1 VTLRPEFALGH
12 SEYNPFLFSAVE
24 DEEGELPLTVM
35 SALVRLG
42 IDPWQEA
49 ARLSALPRDV
59 AARSLA
65 EAIAKLP
72 SRACEAASLAATATR
87 LVSWLPVRGVSI
99 APTGSSKSTG
109 STKSTVSTR
118 SIASILST
126 VVGLRA
132 ERPEVSRMG
141 DEKSRSRLTMLLF
154 WMGLVIAVYLVAG
167 HWRGDNNLEPA
178 GQASVLPTEQLNR

>member
-1 VTLRPEFALGH
+1 MTLRPEFALGH
-12 SEYNPFLFSAVE
+12 SEYNPFLFSAV
-24 DEEGELPLTVM
+24 DDVEGELPLTVM

-59 AARSLA
+59 AAQSLA

-87 LVSWLPVRGVSI
+87 LVSWLPARGVSI
-99 APTGSSKSTG
+99 VSTKSTG
-109 STKSTVSTR
+109 STKATVSTR
-118 SIASILST
+118 SIASTLST
-126 VVGLRA
+126 AVGLRA

-141 DEKSRSRLTMLLF
+141 DEKSRSRLPMMLF
-154 WMGLVIAVYLVAG
+154 WVGLVIAVYLVAV

-178 GQASVLPTEQLNR
+178 GQAGVPPTEQLNR